1 MGTDVEVID
10 ADDDGEA
17 LEGVAAIDVAKA
29 SGTVCVRIPGR
40 TRRITR
46 VWDVKATTG
55 AIMALADELA
65 ELRVKRAVVKST
77 SDYWR
82 PYFYLFEAKGITVW
96 LVNARD
102 VKNVP
107 GRPKTDK
114 LDAIWLAKLN
124 ERGMLR
130 PSFVPPREI
139 RELRDY
145 TRLRAELVEERS
157 RHRQR
162 LEKLLEDSLIKLSTV
177 ATDLLGKSGRS
188 MLEALIAGQ
197 RDPEVLADLAL
208 SKMRKKTA
216 ALREALTGRF
226 DAHHAEL
233 ARMLLD
239 EIDGLGDKIDRLTVR
254 VDELVGAIE
263 RQSCTGTE
271 GAGDRP
277 GGAEGSDTL
286 SARPPGPSVLERLDE
301 VPGIGLRAAQVIVAE
316 VGLDMAQFPTA
327 AHLVSWAKL
336 SPRTIQSGPR
346 TRSGRTGKGNPYLK
360 GVLGEVASAAARTDT
375 CRVSCVGAADSA
387 PSSPSPARSSSS
399 SGTSST
405 IPLPASSTSAR
416 TSTTVD
422 STRIAEPATSSASSW
437 HWVTRSPSIP
447 RHESGLRP
455 ERGSAPHPWSCAPT
469 SAHYSRDDFPD
480 RRSVAAGGCGRGEQG
495 RSLLVPAHHHCEERS
510 EAGEH
515 RAGAT
520 PAPTCPRAGEMACA
534 RSPRRCQLLRSA
546 RQSRCR
552 RTVPDSGDARLATRA
567 PAQQP
572 ATRLNWER
580 VGRLASPWLPLS
592 RVVHPFPDVGFTAR
606 T

>member
-1 MGTDVEVID
+1 MGTDVEVTD
-10 ADDDGEA
+10 ADDDGEVIERA
-17 LEGVAAIDVAKA
+17 AAIDVAKA

-55 AIMALADELA
+55 AIMALADQLA
-65 ELRVKRAVVKST
+65 ELRVERVVVEST
-77 SDYWR
+77 SDHWR
-82 PYFYLFEAKGITVW
+82 PYFYLLEAKGITLW

-107 GRPKTDK
+107 GRPRTDK
-114 LDAIWLAKLN
+114 LDAIWLTKLN

-157 RHRQR
+157 RHTQR

-208 SKMRKKTA
+208 DKMRKKTA

-233 ARMLLD
+233 ARILLD

-254 VDELVGAIE
+254 VDELVAAIE
-263 RQSCTGTE
+263 RESWPGTE
-271 GAGDRP
+271 GAGGRP

-286 SARPPGPSVLERLDE
+286 SVRPPGSSVLERLDE

-316 VGLDMAQFPTA
+316 VGLDMAPFPTA

-346 TRSGRTGKGNPYLK
+346 TRLGRTGKGNPYLK
-360 GVLGEVASAAARTDT
+360 GVLGEVASAAAKTDT
-375 CRVSCVGAADSA
+375 FLGERYRRLVRRRGRQRALVAVS
-387 PSSPSPARSSSS
+387 RS
-399 SGTSST
+399 
-405 IPLPASSTSAR
+405 ILVVVRHLLNDPSAR
-416 TSTTVD
+416 FVD
-422 STRIAEPATSSASSW
+422 
-437 HWVTRSPSIP
+437 
-447 RHESGLRP
+447 L
-455 ERGSAPHPWSCAPT
+455 GS
-469 SAHYSRDDFPD
+469 DFYD
-480 RRSVAAGGCGRGEQG
+480 RR
-495 RSLLVPAHHHCEERS
+495 LNKD
-510 EAGEH
+510 
-515 RAGAT
+515 
-520 PAPTCPRAGEMACA
+520 
-534 RSPRRCQLLRSA
+534 
-546 RQSRCR
+546 R
-552 RTVPDSGDARLATRA
+552 RTRDLVRQLMALGHQVTLN
-567 PAQQP
+567 PA
-572 ATRLNWER
+572 A
-580 VGRLASPWLPLS
+580 
-592 RVVHPFPDVGFTAR
+592 
-606 T
+606 